1 MNTLPAQELK
11 RRGVAA
17 LEESL
22 QKGPVHIIK
31 NNRPACV
38 VLREEDYAKLST
50 KEPDSRE
57 KKSLWTW
64 LEKPPTGQKSK
75 KEIDRQ
81 VSQERDEWN
90 KK

>member
-31 NNRPACV
+31 NNRLACV
-38 VLREEDYAKLST
+38 VLREEDYAQLSAPQPGT
-50 KEPDSRE
+50 GEG
-57 KKSLWTW
+57 KSLWEW
-64 LEKPPTGQKSK
+64 LEKPPTGRESK
-75 KEIDRQ
+75 KEIDRWLT
-81 VSQERDEWN
+81 QERDRWN